1 MLVECFDA
9 GLYLPDALPLTF
21 AVSAPLSF
29 LPHADVTNFTTPLQ
43 SCFLLTST
51 CEQGSGVLG
60 LASRRGA
67 SDLRSVALKQ
77 SFQREFPK
85 QRCWFVKAA
94 LRGACFQLSC
104 GA

>member
-43 SCFLLTST
+43 SCFLLTSA
-51 CEQGSGVLG
+51 CLRAGQWCSGVG
-60 LASRRGA
+60 LAKRG
-67 SDLRSVALKQ
+67 
-77 SFQREFPK
+77 QRPEVCGSEAVFPE
-85 QRCWFVKAA
+85 
-94 LRGACFQLSC
+94 
-104 GA
+104 